1 MIQVFEKLEAVPSPP
16 PQGTYVVVDVL
27 RFSTTACTIFDRGA
41 QSIRPVRSEEE
52 AFQYRED
59 HEHTLLAGEEHAKR
73 IPGFDAGN
81 SPSRFCQM
89 DLTGLKVACLTSNGT
104 RALNELSDRDVM
116 IGCLSNAKATASLLG
131 DRDTV
136 HLVACGSKG
145 TSCQEDVAGTELIRS
160 YLEDRVPDDAFIKQ
174 IQEQVRSA
182 SHAASL
188 REKGH
193 EEDVRF
199 ATQVNRHDV
208 VPALQ
213 SDLLKPITVH
223 DHEE

>member
-1 MIQVFEKLEAVPSPP
+1 
-16 PQGTYVVVDVL
+16 
-27 RFSTTACTIFDRGA
+27 
-41 QSIRPVRSEEE
+41 
-52 AFQYRED
+52 
-59 HEHTLLAGEEHAKR
+59 
-73 IPGFDAGN
+73 
-81 SPSRFCQM
+81 
-89 DLTGLKVACLTSNGT
+89 
-104 RALNELSDRDVM
+104 
-116 IGCLSNAKATASLLG
+116 
-131 DRDTV
+131 
-136 HLVACGSKG
+136 VACGSKG